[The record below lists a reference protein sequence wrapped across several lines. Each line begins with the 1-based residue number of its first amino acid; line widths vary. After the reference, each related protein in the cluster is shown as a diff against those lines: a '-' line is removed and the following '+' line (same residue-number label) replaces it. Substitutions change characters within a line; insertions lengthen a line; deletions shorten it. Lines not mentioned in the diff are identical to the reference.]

1 LLPRAQSYHR
11 SQSALQ
17 TEPKERAP
25 RITPILVE
33 EDNMARTAAAV
44 RKLKSLLPARV
55 RLSPVDTAWLRM
67 DAPGNLMMIVGV
79 DLLEGPCD
87 APRLKRLLENTL
99 LAYPQ
104 FRSRVVMDPSGA
116 WWEEDADF
124 DLDHHLV
131 RIGLPGKGGKAELQK
146 LVATLAGQ
154 ALDPMRPLW
163 QFHLVENFDGG
174 HALIV
179 RIHHCIADGI
189 ALIGVL
195 LSMTTDRPDAPD
207 PDLARP
213 ARPARHE
220 AGEGDWWDPWLKPFT
235 QGTVKALDATGD
247 IASKVLQAYGAVLS
261 DPNLAG
267 EAATEYAKVA
277 TQVSK
282 DIIGL
287 ALMQTDTA
295 TSLKGRPGG
304 AKVVAW
310 NEPLPLP
317 DVKAVGKALGCSVND
332 VLLACAAGA
341 IRGYLLARGDALEGA
356 ELRAMVPVNLRGPGK
371 PKSLGNKF
379 GLVPLLLP
387 IGIEHPVER
396 VLEVHRR
403 MHELKEGYMPV
414 IAMAILGMT
423 GLAPRMVQKQ
433 VLDLLASKA
442 TAVMTNVPGPQQAL
456 YMAGSRMK
464 QMMFWVPQSGDIG
477 MGVSILSYDG
487 AVQFGLITDKKLCR
501 DPQSIIDRFA
511 PEFENLVHA
520 VLLMPWDEAAE
531 PRMAERALQA
541 TEALASA
548 AGNLAH
554 PAAAGDTGLAEMP
567 PPAAVAAP
575 AAPRKPGRRAAGK
588 ASVQR
593 AATQTR
599 TQTQTQPA
607 AADGGA
613 ASGARVGGPP
623 ERPAGLRKRRSAFA
637 AARGR

>member
-1 LLPRAQSYHR
+1 
-11 SQSALQ
+11 
-17 TEPKERAP
+17 
-25 RITPILVE
+25 
-33 EDNMARTAAAV
+33 MARTAAAV

-213 ARPARHE
+213 ARHE

-267 EAATEYAKVA
+267 EAATEYARVA

-341 IRGYLLARGDALEGA
+341 IRGYLLARGDDLEGA

-387 IGIEHPVER
+387 VGIEHPVER

-477 MGVSILSYDG
+477 MGVSILSYGG

-501 DPQSIIDRFA
+501 DPQAIIDRFA

-520 VLLMPWDEAAE
+520 VLLMPWDESAQ
-531 PRMAERALQA
+531 PQMAERALQA

-548 AGNLAH
+548 AGNLAR
-554 PAAAGDTGLAEMP
+554 PAAAGETGAAETP
-567 PPAAVAAP
+567 LPAAEAAP
-575 AAPRKPGRRAAGK
+575 AARRKPGRGSAGK
-588 ASVQR
+588 ASVRRVAAR
-593 AATQTR
+593 AQAADADVAADV
-599 TQTQTQPA
+599 A
-607 AADGGA
+607 AA
-613 ASGARVGGPP
+613 SSARLDSPP